1 MKNFNIGHRANFSVK
16 LIINLYLLFP
26 VRAIS
31 RGFVTSGDA
40 SDVTA
45 DRTRASCEILANS
58 DFIYLFY
65 GFVPRFMSSRF
76 VFLSIPT
83 LTHASTLMALQL
95 LNPRGWFGVVN

>member
-1 MKNFNIGHRANFSVK
+1 MKNFNIGHRANFSDK

-31 RGFVTSGDA
+31 RGFVTSGQA

-58 DFIYLFY
+58 DFIYY
-65 GFVPRFMSSRF
+65 ICSTDACVPRFMTSMTVTERIEEF
-76 VFLSIPT
+76 T
-83 LTHASTLMALQL
+83 
-95 LNPRGWFGVVN
+95 G

>member
-1 MKNFNIGHRANFSVK
+1 MKNFNIGHRANFSDK

-31 RGFVTSGDA
+31 RGFVTSGEA

-65 GFVPRFMSSRF
+65 GCMC
-76 VFLSIPT
+76 
-83 LTHASTLMALQL
+83 STFHDINDSNRA
-95 LNPRGWFGVVN
+95 NRGIYRLKAY